1 MKLGKTVKNM
11 GNVLAKIVKKSIFS
25 KMRLNQFTNVETR
38 FISFKDLSCISRSKR
53 IFRQYLKC
61 LLYSC
66 NSANWFL
73 DELKEYRGMKL

>member
-38 FISFKDLSCISRSKR
+38 FISFKDLSCILRSKR
-53 IFRQYLKC
+53 IFRQYLKFHAFSI
-61 LLYSC
+61 LATQLTG
-66 NSANWFL
+66 F
-73 DELKEYRGMKL
+73 